1 MWYEYSLLY
10 VLQLKNINLFMP
22 TYYITT
28 LNFAIPFFIA
38 LIAIEIFFSKV
49 YNKDYVI
56 RSMDT
61 LSSLCS
67 GLTNIVKDVL
77 GLTIIIVSYSY
88 MVDNLAIFNIE
99 SSLLVYVIAFIGIDF
114 AGYWVHR
121 INHSINYFWNHH
133 IIHHSSEEFN
143 LACAL
148 RQSISNFFSISFIFL
163 IPTALIGV
171 PAEVVGVLA
180 PLHLFAQYWYHTR
193 LIGKLGFLEN
203 IIVTPSHHRVHHAIN
218 KEYLD
223 KNLSQVFI
231 IWDKLF
237 GTFQEELD
245 DVPPV
250 YGVKRPLRSWNPIK
264 INFSHLFLL
273 IRDTWRTT
281 NFIDKFKIWFMPTG
295 WRPEDVEKKY
305 PIKSI
310 DSVYDYKK
318 YYPILSKEL
327 QYWSWYQFIVVFI
340 FIMFFINNLHIISFT
355 DATLFATFIFTC
367 IYSLTSLMDKE
378 KNSWIAEFIKLTFGF
393 LLLVYTNNFTELEM
407 IIPFHEIIISSY
419 LIISFLVVTYFNR
432 YELRLQN

>member
-1 MWYEYSLLY
+1 M
-10 VLQLKNINLFMP
+10 
-22 TYYITT
+22 
-28 LNFAIPFFIA
+28 
-38 LIAIEIFFSKV
+38 
-49 YNKDYVI
+49 
-56 RSMDT
+56 
-61 LSSLCS
+61 
-67 GLTNIVKDVL
+67 
-77 GLTIIIVSYSY
+77 
-88 MVDNLAIFNIE
+88 
-99 SSLLVYVIAFIGIDF
+99 
-114 AGYWVHR
+114 
-121 INHSINYFWNHH
+121 
-133 IIHHSSEEFN
+133 
-143 LACAL
+143 
-148 RQSISNFFSISFIFL
+148 
-163 IPTALIGV
+163 IGV

-193 LIGKLGFLEN
+193 LIGKLGFLEY

-273 IRDTWRTT
+273 IRDAWRTT

-310 DSVYDYKK
+310 DLVYDYKK

-355 DATLFATFIFTC
+355 DATLFAAFIFIC

>member
-1 MWYEYSLLY
+1 
-10 VLQLKNINLFMP
+10 MP

-28 LNFAIPFFIA
+28 LNIAIPFFIS
-38 LIAIEIFFSKV
+38 LILIEIVLSKI
-49 YNKDYVI
+49 YRKDYVM

-67 GLTNIVKDVL
+67 GLTNIIKDVL
-77 GLTIIIVSYSY
+77 GLTFIIISYGY
-88 MVDNLAIFNIE
+88 MVEHFALFKLE
-99 SSLLVYVIAFIGIDF
+99 SSIMVYVIAFIGIDF

-163 IPTALIGV
+163 IPTAIIGV
-171 PAEVVGVLA
+171 PSEVIAVLA

-193 LIGKLGFLEN
+193 LIGKLGLLEY

-218 KEYLD
+218 NEYLD

-237 GTFQEELD
+237 GTFQEELE

-250 YGVKRPLRSWNPIK
+250 YGVKRPLRSWNPIL
-264 INFSHLFLL
+264 INFSHLYQL
-273 IRDTWRTT
+273 IKDAWST
-281 NFIDKFKIWFMPTG
+281 NNILDKFRIWFMPTG
-295 WRPEDVEKKY
+295 WRPQDVILKY
-305 PIKSI
+305 PLSI
-310 DSVYDYKK
+310 IESPYEYKK
-318 YYPILSKEL
+318 YYPNLSENLKL
-327 QYWSWYQFIVVFI
+327 WSWIQFGIIFL
-340 FIMFFINNLHIISFT
+340 FIMYYINHLHLLLFR
-355 DATLFATFIFTC
+355 DAILFAIFLFMC

-378 KNSWIAEFIKLTFGF
+378 NNSWIFELIKASFGISLITFSSNWSFMNNYIIYADYIIMTYFILSLF
-393 LLLVYTNNFTELEM
+393 
-407 IIPFHEIIISSY
+407 
-419 LIISFLVVTYFNR
+419 VVLYFNR
-432 YELRLQN
+432 QEIRLKSNN

>member
-1 MWYEYSLLY
+1 
-10 VLQLKNINLFMP
+10 MP

-28 LNFAIPFFIA
+28 LNFAIPFFIT
-38 LIAIEIFFSKV
+38 LIAFEIIFSKV

-88 MVDNLAIFNIE
+88 MVENLAVFKIE

-163 IPTALIGV
+163 VPTALIGV

-193 LIGKLGFLEN
+193 LIGKLGFLEY

-231 IWDKLF
+231 VWDKLF

-273 IRDTWRTT
+273 IRDAWRTT
-281 NFIDKFKIWFMPTG
+281 NFLDKFKIWFMPTG

-310 DSVYDYKK
+310 DSVYEYKK

>member
-28 LNFAIPFFIA
+28 LNFAIPFFIT

-99 SSLLVYVIAFIGIDF
+99 SSLLVYAIAFIGIDF

-250 YGVKRPLRSWNPIK
+250 YGVKRHLRSWNPIK

-273 IRDTWRTT
+273 IRDAWRTT

>member
-1 MWYEYSLLY
+1 
-10 VLQLKNINLFMP
+10 MP

-28 LNFAIPFFIA
+28 LNFAIPFFIT

-88 MVDNLAIFNIE
+88 MVDSLAIFNIE

-264 INFSHLFLL
+264 INFTHLFLL
-273 IRDTWRTT
+273 IRDAWRTT

-327 QYWSWYQFIVVFI
+327 QYWSWVSIYSSFYIYNV
-340 FIMFFINNLHIISFT
+340 FINNLHIISFT

>member
-1 MWYEYSLLY
+1 MSFYIQSLF
-10 VLQLKNINLFMP
+10 I
-22 TYYITT
+22 
-28 LNFAIPFFIA
+28 AIPIFFI
-38 LIAIEIFFSKV
+38 LIILEWIASKKIGKKV
-49 YNKDYVI
+49 NRSTDVI
-56 RSMDT
+56 SS
-61 LSSLCS
+61 LSSGMSNITKDSLNLGVVLIS
-67 GLTNIVKDVL
+67 YGWLVKHLTVYKL
-77 GLTIIIVSYSY
+77 EPLW
-88 MVDNLAIFNIE
+88 LATLF
-99 SSLLVYVIAFIGIDF
+99 AFIIQDF
-114 AGYWVHR
+114 TGYWMHR
-121 INHSINYFWNHH
+121 LNHRVNIFWNRH

-250 YGVKRPLRSWNPIK
+250 FGVKRPLRSWNPIK

-273 IRDTWRTT
+273 IRDAWRTT

-355 DATLFATFIFTC
+355 DATLFAAFIFIC